1 MKRQEQIRAVIV
13 SALRA
18 GMKEKRKGKKEKEE
32 RRRRKKE
39 IWPPSSPDCNPLDYY
54 VWGVCELHVNKA
66 PHNTVES
73 LVAKIKE
80 VMGNLDRDTV
90 EKACRRFRSR
100 IEAVVA
106 ANGDFIE

>member
-1 MKRQEQIRAVIV
+1 M
-13 SALRA
+13 
-18 GMKEKRKGKKEKEE
+18 
-32 RRRRKKE
+32 
-39 IWPPSSPDCNPLDYY
+39 
-54 VWGVCELHVNKA
+54 
-66 PHNTVES
+66 ES